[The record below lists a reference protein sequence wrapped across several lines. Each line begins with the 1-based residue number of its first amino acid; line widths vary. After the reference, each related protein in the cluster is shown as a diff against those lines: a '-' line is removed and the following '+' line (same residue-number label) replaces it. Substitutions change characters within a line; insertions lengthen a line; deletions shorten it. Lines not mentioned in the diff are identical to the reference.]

1 MIDWFRFKSKWHDE
15 IKRRHPEYD
24 FKVDNLGNKIKVT
37 LFRAPIRSY
46 SRYFPFGK
54 FYLGLQNKMTPEM
67 FEFWADVDKIR
78 EDIAQELDFKHL
90 DMFRNLSSSYDWEYS
105 IGSADHDYIDS
116 KEFLERAK
124 DIGVSEQLMKDAEQE
139 EMGEDH
145 SEERKISSMIL
156 IFNELL
162 ALANKLDRRR

>member
-1 MIDWFRFKSKWHDE
+1 MIDWFRFKGKWHDE

-78 EDIAQELDFKHL
+78 EDISQELDLNHL

-105 IGSADHDYIDS
+105 IGSADHDYVDS

-124 DIGVSEQLMKDAEQE
+124 DIGVSEQLMKDVEQE

-145 SEERKISSMIL
+145 SEERKISSIRL
-156 IFNELL
+156 ISNELL